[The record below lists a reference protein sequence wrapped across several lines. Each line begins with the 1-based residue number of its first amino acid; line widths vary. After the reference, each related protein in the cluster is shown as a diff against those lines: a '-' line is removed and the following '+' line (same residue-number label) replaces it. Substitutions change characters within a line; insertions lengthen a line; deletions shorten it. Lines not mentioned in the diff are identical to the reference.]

1 MDDGDIFEHVM
12 VSPVGA
18 GVQRLDVIASG
29 VGRRRWTREAKARI
43 IGESMV
49 PGANVAEVARRNDM
63 QPQHLYLWR
72 RTALDHMGSRMAEE
86 RQDYPEFVPA
96 RVEVVPMI
104 ATPAA
109 PAISDAPDLRSV
121 GDVCSAQI
129 SVELAGMTVR
139 IPERASAEHIAHVLR
154 AVRGAS

>member
-12 VSPVGA
+12 ESSGGG

-43 IGESMV
+43 IAESMV
-49 PGANVAEVARRNDM
+49 PGANVAEVARRYDM

-72 RTALDHMGSRMAEE
+72 RTAMERMAQE

-96 RVEVVPMI
+96 RVEVVPVI

-109 PAISDAPDLRSV
+109 SAIGGAADLRCV
-121 GDVCSAQI
+121 GDVCSAEI
-129 SVELAGMTVR
+129 SVELA
-139 IPERASAEHIAHVLR
+139 AH
-154 AVRGAS
+154 S